1 MGTSLASRLL
11 FPTSPEAG
19 RATAQEPPLQP
30 AQSQAQ
36 PLSQLQEGKGAGGGG
51 LDVGGV
57 TIHPLA
63 PHEQVFPGSGESI

>member
-19 RATAQEPPLQP
+19 RATAPEPPLQP
-30 AQSQAQ
+30 ARSQAQ
-36 PLSQLQEGKGAGGGG
+36 PLSQLQEGKGAGG
-51 LDVGGV
+51 VRRGGV
-57 TIHPLA
+57 TIHSLA